1 MSEKPSNPATA
12 PSKSNDPAPKT
23 LRLVPASDLTPSEHI
38 QGFKLISDAQAQMQN
53 LLNNQVL
60 FHPITVATYLAA
72 VAAASHHFWGDYGR
86 LLVALSGISIAWLS
100 MVGRLNEAEVSKAE
114 HMEIEEYFDK
124 EVLTTAL
131 GKSKSSGSSE
141 EDAKKSKKNQDKKVV
156 VTAADAPGGKFYT
169 FAYVYDKL
177 VVSIISARVQPSSD
191 AGKREVKLLGWSTL
205 KRYRNTG
212 LGGDLLTLVLKTIR
226 EEAAPKDASE
236 TVVVTAET
244 VSGHAAAEKLLRNAG
259 FVLMRMTK
267 LPGLRGSL
275 YGIERREWALAI

>member
-1 MSEKPSNPATA
+1 
-12 PSKSNDPAPKT
+12 
-23 LRLVPASDLTPSEHI
+23 
-38 QGFKLISDAQAQMQN
+38 MQN

-131 GKSKSSGSSE
+131 GKSKSSGSE
-141 EDAKKSKKNQDKKVV
+141 EDAKKGKKNQDKKVV

-191 AGKREVKLLGWSTL
+191 AGKREVKLFGLVHAQALPQHGPGRRSADARAQDHPGGGGAKGRLGDGGGDG
-205 KRYRNTG
+205 RDG
-212 LGGDLLTLVLKTIR
+212 LGPRRGG
-226 EEAAPKDASE
+226 EAAAQRWVCADA
-236 TVVVTAET
+236 
-244 VSGHAAAEKLLRNAG
+244 HDQAARPARQSLRH
-259 FVLMRMTK
+259 
-267 LPGLRGSL
+267 
-275 YGIERREWALAI
+275 